1 MIMKQ
6 SKTSHAAAPAGGQ
19 TRPQASHSNHIL
31 VVDDESAIRLM
42 IDNVLVRSGYHVDTA
57 EDGEMGWAA
66 LLSKSYDLLITDNNM
81 PKVSGLELVKK
92 LRSAEL
98 ALPVILVSGAMPTQ
112 ELNRHPWL
120 QVAATLLKPFTG
132 DELVEIVKKVLCE
145 TGSSGEQLKPETIWP
160 SRPAVHSFPV

>member
-1 MIMKQ
+1 MKP
-6 SKTSHAAAPAGGQ
+6 SNISYAAGPAGGK
-19 TRPQASHSNHIL
+19 TRSQAPHSNRIL
-31 VVDDESAIRLM
+31 VVDDESAVRLM
-42 IDNVLVRSGYHVDTA
+42 IASALVRSGYHVDTA
-57 EDGEMGWAA
+57 EDGEMGWEA

-92 LRSAEL
+92 LRSADL

-112 ELNRHPWL
+112 ELNRHAWL

-145 TGSSGEQLKPETIWP
+145 TGSTREQLDPETIWP
-160 SRPAVHSFPV
+160 SHPSVHSLPV